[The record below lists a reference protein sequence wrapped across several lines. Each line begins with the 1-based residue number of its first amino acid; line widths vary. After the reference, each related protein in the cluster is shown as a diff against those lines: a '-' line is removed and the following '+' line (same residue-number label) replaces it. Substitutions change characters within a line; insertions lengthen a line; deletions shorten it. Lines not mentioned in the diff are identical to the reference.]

1 MSKWIKIAILVLL
14 LLGACYLFGAACR
27 EVSQSFALLLSPDNS
42 LLEIIAFILIA
53 FCTLVI
59 AAGLTI
65 ILIKPFLLDAVA
77 FLLASISLLLGWRQF
92 SWITILFSL
101 TFFLLSIC
109 LTALTQQSLEGRIKF
124 SVQPYKEKRGFI
136 VFTLVLLVCASLFLS
151 SKDYIEENGFKIP
164 NKYFMMF
171 MGPLQEGTLSQI
183 PEEERESA
191 ETELNEQFENLIQE
205 FQETKIEPLEPYI
218 PLAIAAMAFFPLFS
232 LMNATAF
239 IPIILLDFLIR
250 ILILIKFAHIVT
262 EDKPVE
268 RVMLNQ

>member
-1 MSKWIKIAILVLL
+1 
-14 LLGACYLFGAACR
+14 
-27 EVSQSFALLLSPDNS
+27 
-42 LLEIIAFILIA
+42 
-53 FCTLVI
+53 
-59 AAGLTI
+59 
-65 ILIKPFLLDAVA
+65 
-77 FLLASISLLLGWRQF
+77 
-92 SWITILFSL
+92 
-101 TFFLLSIC
+101 
-109 LTALTQQSLEGRIKF
+109 
-124 SVQPYKEKRGFI
+124 
-136 VFTLVLLVCASLFLS
+136 
-151 SKDYIEENGFKIP
+151 
-164 NKYFMMF
+164 MMF